1 MKIFKLA
8 GTIPALA
15 FVVLLASGVSSAQA
29 TTLYEAPADRLGGL
43 CPTCAGTATK
53 MGDDISL
60 AGGPA
65 TLNKL
70 IWDTSNFGADYT
82 AEIKVD
88 FFNVDLSGT
97 TPGVGSL
104 IHTQTSDHFL
114 AGGNGGPETTFV
126 DIAIAD
132 VLVPE
137 RFIYSIEVVNNN
149 GSTNWNVAGQFATN
163 STDEDETLAQAQ
175 VGANNEFDFIFGD
188 WVPESGTDTSGLTF
202 QRLSMASYQIGLPQ
216 FSDFAE
222 YSNFTPNVTFE
233 GQVAPIPLPAAGWL
247 LLTAFGGLG
256 IAARRRKAA

>member
-1 MKIFKLA
+1 MKPFKLA
-8 GTIPALA
+8 GAIPALA
-15 FVVLLASGVSSAQA
+15 LVGVLGFGASSAQA
-29 TTLYEAPADRLGGL
+29 ATVYQAPADVLGGL

-53 MGDDISL
+53 LGDDISL

-65 TLNKL
+65 KLNKL

-97 TPGVGSL
+97 APAVGSL

-114 AGGNGGPETTFV
+114 AGGNGGPEKTFV

-149 GSTNWNVAGQFATN
+149 GSTNWNIAGQI
-163 STDEDETLAQAQ
+163 TDDPAAEDETLAQAQ
-175 VGANNEFDFIFGD
+175 VGANNEFDFVFGD
-188 WVPESGTDTSGLTF
+188 WDPQFGADTSTLTF
-202 QRLSMASYQIGLPQ
+202 QRLSMASYQLGLPANA
-216 FSDFAE
+216 SFAQ
-222 YSNFTPNVTFE
+222 YSNFTPNVTFA
-233 GQVAPIPLPAAGWL
+233 APIPLPAAGWL
-247 LLTAFGGLG
+247 LLSAFGGLG
-256 IAARRRKAA
+256 LAARRRRKVS